1 MSFILM
7 DKFES
12 TINQIRD
19 ILRKEG
25 ITGMDSIKHCL
36 LFMFMKFLTSEKCK
50 QLKIDTIYSFE
61 KISEL
66 TDANEMKERVFVKG
80 KMCLVNL
87 LKKDNIFTVD
97 FKLQSNANL
106 KTIIG
111 KISAIDF
118 EQLSLP

>member
-36 LFMFMKFLTSEKCK
+36 LFMFMKFLTSEKIRSTHC
-50 QLKIDTIYSFE
+50 S
-61 KISEL
+61 
-66 TDANEMKERVFVKG
+66 
-80 KMCLVNL
+80 
-87 LKKDNIFTVD
+87 
-97 FKLQSNANL
+97 
-106 KTIIG
+106 
-111 KISAIDF
+111 
-118 EQLSLP
+118 